1 MARILLL
8 IAAVIIGF
16 MLLGTVISLVAGILK
31 WALIIGVVVLAYMA
45 VSRLLHSRHSA

>member
-8 IAAVIIGF
+8 IAAVIVGF

-31 WALIIGVVVLAYMA
+31 WVLIIGVVFLAYTV
-45 VSRLLHSRHSA
+45 VSKLLRSRHSG

>member
-31 WALIIGVVVLAYMA
+31 WALIIGVIALAIMA
-45 VSRLLHSRHSA
+45 LSRIFNSRHSA